1 MPTIIGFIIVML
13 IGYVP
18 PFFDEMFGTN
28 LAEIITQESVAE
40 VILAPFVWMVKLLQE
55 LIIK

>member
-1 MPTIIGFIIVML
+1 MATIIGFITVML

-28 LAEIITQESVAE
+28 LSEIITQESVAE
-40 VILAPFVWMVKLLQE
+40 VVLAPFVWIAELLQMIMVK
-55 LIIK
+55 